1 MRIIYG
7 DRQTGKTTAMLN
19 WFLAPTP
26 GAEKRLIIVPDQQQ
40 VEQIR
45 TRFRRWAVSNRI
57 HQVQLVDHFRRLMAW
72 DEVSRRTMGGPGV
85 GEVWIDNFDMV
96 LANQLRLHVPLKN
109 FTLTSTEPFNT
120 ERIVRPWSTLE
131 EI

>member
-26 GAEKRLIIVPDQQQ
+26 GAEKRVIIVPDQKQ
-40 VEQIR
+40 VEHIR
-45 TRFRRWAVSNRI
+45 THLRRWAVGNRI
-57 HQVQLVDHFRRLMAW
+57 HQVQLADHFRRLMAW
-72 DEVSRRTMGGPGV
+72 NEVQRRTMGGAGV

-109 FTLTSTEPFNT
+109 FTLTSTEPFYS
-120 ERIVRPWSTLE
+120 EHIVRPRSTME
-131 EI
+131 EF